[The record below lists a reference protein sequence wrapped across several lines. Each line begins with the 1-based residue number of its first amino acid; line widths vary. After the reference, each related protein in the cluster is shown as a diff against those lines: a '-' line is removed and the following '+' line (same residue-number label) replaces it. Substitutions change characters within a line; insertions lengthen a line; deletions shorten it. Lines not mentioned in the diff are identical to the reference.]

1 MQSSES
7 SGGNLRLSTSCSAPS
22 PEPMVVSN
30 HSVLGA
36 RSRHC
41 YAIKAIGLE
50 PQIEPW
56 LTTFNRAACLA
67 SESERRHENR
77 MDLRRANSPEP
88 LNMTWAGERSEH
100 TRSFQSP
107 EIFFLLTLP
116 FVERAYRTCGVPGTE
131 AVRVMRLI
139 GTLKSVLAHV
149 VGLSEHEHQFQL
161 HKAPMN
167 DGLS

>member
-1 MQSSES
+1 
-7 SGGNLRLSTSCSAPS
+7 
-22 PEPMVVSN
+22 
-30 HSVLGA
+30 
-36 RSRHC
+36 
-41 YAIKAIGLE
+41 
-50 PQIEPW
+50 
-56 LTTFNRAACLA
+56 
-67 SESERRHENR
+67 
-77 MDLRRANSPEP
+77 
-88 LNMTWAGERSEH
+88 MTWAGERSEQP
-100 TRSFQSP
+100 RSFQSP